1 MSFLLASARTARRPL
16 SLSCAGHPHR
26 QTTMNYAMHQQCYYY
41 FSAQPTPLHEDELD
55 ADDRP
60 LSPRFSSSNRGNN
73 HPDDDNIASAHYT
86 HSRHQ
91 KIIPQEVPKIGR
103 LILVRHGQSKW
114 NVTDPTRNLTARFT
128 GWADIGLTQQG
139 KDQAVAAGKAI
150 QLAVDSGILSSRRDR
165 TSCIGRGVDNNN
177 YFTIPAIDVVFCS
190 LLKRSIDT
198 MNILLEEIHLAEK
211 VATTTSTTSTTN
223 TTTNE
228 EKDDSPKYLYP
239 IPIIHSWRLNERHYG
254 ALVGLSKQGAERL
267 YGRVRLTRW
276 RDSWD
281 VRPPPMPL
289 EMVKRWGREDHCKPV
304 TIVKEGGSGRMC
316 VFDPSSVKVLQN
328 NKHASQKIIRASGDE
343 RTSGMKIV
351 EHGGKKRNDPA
362 TTRTTSST
370 MKDGNDANDVNF
382 MPPSESLHDT
392 YQRFLPL
399 WEQGI
404 APHLRA
410 GRTVLVV
417 GHANTIRSMLFAI
430 DGDVA
435 TKDNAKKL
443 KIPSALPLVYELC
456 DGSIDLDCFEVED
469 DNFGKHEGR
478 TNGLQ
483 TESTCNRIYR
493 LNNKECS
500 GIVPGNLRVLKPPS
514 ATNGTRSENDELRH
528 RLSGVWVETDETKS
542 VSFCTDL
549 GKEMGEQDIA

>member
-1 MSFLLASARTARRPL
+1 V
-16 SLSCAGHPHR
+16 
-26 QTTMNYAMHQQCYYY
+26 HQLF
-41 FSAQPTPLHEDELD
+41 FSAQPSQSHEEELD
-55 ADDRP
+55 ADSAVPPPFPALR
-60 LSPRFSSSNRGNN
+60 
-73 HPDDDNIASAHYT
+73 HHHHHDDNKIS
-86 HSRHQ
+86 HSYRNSQ
-91 KIIPQEVPKIGR
+91 APKIGR

-139 KDQAVAAGKAI
+139 KDQALAAGRAI
-150 QLAVDSGILSSRRDR
+150 QLAVNNGILPPKDR
-165 TSCIGRGVDNNN
+165 FIGGEKFIV
-177 YFTIPAIDVVFCS
+177 PAIDVVFCS

-198 MNILLEEIHLAEK
+198 MNLILEEIYLAEK
-211 VATTTSTTSTTN
+211 VSAPTTASRG
-223 TTTNE
+223 E
-228 EKDDSPKYLYP
+228 EESPKYQYP
-239 IPIIHSWRLNERHYG
+239 IPVIHSWRLNERHYG

-304 TIVKEGGSGRMC
+304 TIVKEGGGGRMC
-316 VFDPSSVKVLQN
+316 VFDPSSVKFQRN
-328 NKHASQKIIRASGDE
+328 INAMEQINSTSGDG
-343 RTSGMKIV
+343 RISGMKIV
-351 EHGGKKRNDPA
+351 EHGGKKRKDS
-362 TTRTTSST
+362 TTS
-370 MKDGNDANDVNF
+370 DINNDNAADEVNF

-392 YQRFLPL
+392 HERFLPL
-399 WEQGI
+399 WKQGI

-435 TKDNAKKL
+435 TKENAKKL
-443 KIPSALPLVYELC
+443 KVPSALPVVYELC
-456 DGSIDLDCFEVED
+456 DGSADIDCFEVD
-469 DNFGKHEGR
+469 DGDSRGQSIDMTDEIQADGTIEPTR
-478 TNGLQ
+478 
-483 TESTCNRIYR
+483 RRRYR
-493 LNNKECS
+493 LNGKEVS
-500 GIVPGNLRVLKPPS
+500 EIVPGNLRVLKPQA
-514 ATNGTRSENDELRH
+514 ATKGRRNDKDELRH
-528 RLSGVWVETDETKS
+528 HLSGVWIETDETKS